1 MNSRKIERL
10 DSGILIPGGAT
21 DLTIRDRVAPPPKV
35 GAGIGG
41 WFQLELVDRRGRLAW
56 EHQQHNLF
64 LDSGLD
70 RIGQSVGGG
79 GGGGAIT
86 DASDLSHFA
95 VGTGSAA
102 PDVTDT
108 VLDNELAR
116 TNTLAPGA
124 FNGARRVADGEYELE
139 RTFQFDFGQANGN
152 LTEVGFA
159 FASGP
164 SNLWMRELIRDSGGT
179 PITLTKTSD
188 FILRGKYTLRFTL
201 TPTTPTAGSFTVD
214 GWGLLSGVYMFRGG
228 STATGSA
235 GMTDYRAFRRVA
247 AGDSVVRGLASAT
260 AASTTYTNTGN
271 LGSFNAVEDSSR
283 QVSGF
288 TPGVWEREV
297 DSTFGVSQGN
307 GVIATIGIHGHGST
321 GGTNSNPG
329 FFFLIDEADRQEK
342 DNEHTL
348 TIERIIGV
356 TWGRA

>member
-10 DSGILIPGGAT
+10 DSGILIPGGAK
-21 DLTIRDRVAPPPKV
+21 DLRIRDRRAPQPQV

-41 WFQLELVDRRGRLAW
+41 WFQLELVDRRGRLTW

-70 RIGQSVGGG
+70 RIGQSAGGG
-79 GGGGAIT
+79 GSTIS
-86 DASDLSHFA
+86 ASDLSHFA
-95 VGTGSAA
+95 VGTGSTA

-116 TNTLAPGA
+116 TSTLAPGG
-124 FNGARRVADGEYELE
+124 FNDVRRVADGEYEVE

-159 FASGP
+159 FDSGP
-164 SNLWMRELIRDSGGT
+164 GNLWMRELIRDSGGT

-228 STATGSA
+228 STGVTQA
-235 GMTDYRAFRRVA
+235 GMTDYRVFRRVA
-247 AGDSVVRGLASAT
+247 ANSSVRGLAAT
-260 AASTTYTNTGN
+260 AAASTTYTDIGA
-271 LGSFNAVEDSSR
+271 LGSFDAVADSSR
-283 QVSGF
+283 QVSSF
-288 TPGVWEREV
+288 TPGVWGREV
-297 DSTFGVSQGN
+297 DSTFGVSRGN
-307 GVIATIGIHGHGST
+307 GVIATIGIHGHST
-321 GGTNSNPG
+321 TSGNATTPG
-329 FFFLIDEADRQEK
+329 FFFLIDSEDRPTK

>member
-10 DSGILIPGGAT
+10 DSGILIPGGAA

-56 EHQQHNLF
+56 EHRQHNLF

-70 RIGQSVGGG
+70 RIGQSVGG
-79 GGGGAIT
+79 
-86 DASDLSHFA
+86 ASGSTTTANDLSHFA
-95 VGTGSAA
+95 VGTGSTT

-116 TNTLAPGA
+116 TSTLAPGA
-124 FNGARRVADGEYELE
+124 FNGARRVADGEYEVE
-139 RTFQFDFGQANGN
+139 RTFQFDFGEANGN
-152 LTEVGFA
+152 LTEVGCA

-164 SNLWMRELIRDSGGT
+164 GNLWMRELIRDSGGT

-188 FILRGKYTLRFTL
+188 FILRAKYTLRFTL
-201 TPTTPTAGSFTVD
+201 TPTTPTAGSFTVA
-214 GWGLLSGVYMFRGG
+214 GWGLLSGVYMFRGAG
-228 STATGSA
+228 AGTSSA

-247 AGDSVVRGLASAT
+247 AGANNAHGMASAV
-260 AASTTYTNTGN
+260 AASTAYTDTDI
-271 LGSFNAVEDSSR
+271 LGTFNDVVDSSR

-288 TPGVWEREV
+288 TPGVWEREM
-297 DSTFGVSQGN
+297 DSTFGVSQSN
-307 GVIATIGIHGHGST
+307 GVIATIGIHGNGNT
-321 GGTNSNPG
+321 GGNNSNPG

-342 DNEHTL
+342 DNEHAL